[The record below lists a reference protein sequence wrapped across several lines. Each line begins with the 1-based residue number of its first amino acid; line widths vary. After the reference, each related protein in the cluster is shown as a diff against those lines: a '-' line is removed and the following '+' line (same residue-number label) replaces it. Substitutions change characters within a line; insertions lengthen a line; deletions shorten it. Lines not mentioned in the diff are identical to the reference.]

1 MSLFNAIKDFC
12 YKRELEEQ
20 HRNLDAKTKTFL
32 KPCEKCRKFLLLD
45 FEICPLCKHQQNVDE
60 IDQ

>member
-1 MSLFNAIKDFC
+1 MKNIVEDFL
-12 YKRELEEQ
+12 YKRELERC
-20 HRNLDAKTKTFL
+20 HRNLDAKTKAFL
-32 KPCEKCRKFLLLD
+32 KPCEKCGKFLLLD